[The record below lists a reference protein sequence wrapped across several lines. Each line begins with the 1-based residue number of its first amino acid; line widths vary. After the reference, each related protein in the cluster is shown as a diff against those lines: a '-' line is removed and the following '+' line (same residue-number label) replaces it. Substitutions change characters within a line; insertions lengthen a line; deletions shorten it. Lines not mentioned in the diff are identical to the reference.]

1 MRPIL
6 LSRFADVTITLNTE
20 KTDDMTIITVEGGR
34 INMCYL
40 MQKTKD
46 WLAFEYLDLFRTY
59 GQQQAMAERA
69 LRDAV
74 TMMREAAWRWEH
86 AEASWP
92 ELDEI
97 GKKTCAANA
106 RDCIEWRNKID
117 DERKK
122 FTD

>member
-1 MRPIL
+1 
-6 LSRFADVTITLNTE
+6 
-20 KTDDMTIITVEGGR
+20 MTIVTVEGGR
-34 INMCYL
+34 INMRYL

-46 WLAFEYLDLFRTY
+46 WLAFEYLDLFHTY
-59 GQQQAMAERA
+59 GQQQAMAESA
-69 LRDAV
+69 LRAAV

-86 AEASWP
+86 AGASWP

-106 RDCIEWRNKID
+106 RDCIEWCNKID

-122 FTD
+122 FEDN